1 VEPDPRCRIRR
12 KIAARNRE
20 IILRCLEV
28 KPEQRYPTAR
38 QRAFDLCHPEHVTF
52 TERSNRKPIGRLR
65 NLLQAISVMPVPE
78 CRRGLVRHMRRLT

>member
-28 KPEQRYPTAR
+28 KPEQCYPTAR
-38 QRAFDLCHPEHVTF
+38 QRAFDLCHPEHVTL

-65 NLLQAISVMPVPE
+65 NLLQAVSGMPVPE